1 MGQLQNDLCN
11 LAKNLE
17 LCRILGLMT
26 EATTTA
32 KKAIQNARKGGDFAV
47 IETGGKQYLV
57 FVGDEVKIEK
67 LLDEGIKVGDKI
79 TFDKVLLKEAGA
91 NTEVGA
97 PYLAGAKVT
106 AELIE
111 IGRAPNID
119 LVKYKA
125 KTRYFKKIGHRQP
138 FFKIKILTI

>member
-1 MGQLQNDLCN
+1 
-11 LAKNLE
+11 
-17 LCRILGLMT
+17 MT
-26 EATTTA
+26 EVKTTA
-32 KKAIQNARKGGDFAV
+32 KKAIENARKGGDFAV

-67 LLDEGIKVGDKI
+67 LIDEDRKVGDKI
-79 TFDKVLLKEAGA
+79 TFDKVLLKDAGTT
-91 NTEVGA
+91 TEVGA

-111 IGRAPNID
+111 IGRAPKID
-119 LVKYKA
+119 VVKYKA